1 VDDGMWMVVVAAAAP
16 GATFIDRRE
25 GWRSLGSIYIMP
37 YHLHQVGSIEQEAIR
52 SSSRVSLLALFRG
65 PEMLLLIKDT
75 MDAGKC

>member
-1 VDDGMWMVVVAAAAP
+1 MEVVVVVVVVVA
-16 GATFIDRRE
+16 RRNIQIQDK